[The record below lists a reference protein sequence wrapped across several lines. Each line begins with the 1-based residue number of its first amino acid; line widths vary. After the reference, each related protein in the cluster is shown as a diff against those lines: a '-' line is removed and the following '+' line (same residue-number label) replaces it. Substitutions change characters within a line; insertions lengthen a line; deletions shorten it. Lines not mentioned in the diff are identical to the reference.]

1 MAILAGARS
10 LVFHFGEMLF
20 KMRKM
25 IEENPGAPGVGI
37 AGEFW
42 MTVFEALELD
52 GMARLTL
59 GVREMLQ
66 IKIMATMFLMADRA
80 GSLIG

>member
-1 MAILAGARS
+1 VAILARARS

-20 KMRKM
+20 QMRGV
-25 IEENPGAPGVGI
+25 IEENASASGVGI

-66 IKIMATMFLMADRA
+66 IKIMAMMFLMADRA
-80 GSLIG
+80 SSSAG

>member
-20 KMRKM
+20 QMRGV

-37 AGEFW
+37 VGEFW

-52 GMARLTL
+52 GMAGLTL

-66 IKIMATMFLMADRA
+66 IKIMAMMFLMADGASCSA
-80 GSLIG
+80 G

>member
-1 MAILAGARS
+1 MAILTRHRS

-20 KMRKM
+20 EMRGM
-25 IEENPGAPGVGI
+25 IEENSSAPPIGI
-37 AGEFW
+37 VGEFW

-66 IKIMATMFLMADRA
+66 IKIMAMMLLMADRA
-80 GSLIG
+80 SSLVA